1 MVQSLLTTR
10 MSDIG
15 LQIVADEVSLSSGW
29 VFALMKI
36 LTWNVNRAT
45 ESRTGVWEMVRRENA
60 DIVLLQEVNSL
71 PDSILSQYRCHQ
83 IRPRYFNGSNAPF
96 SSAVLS
102 KGSIDAATSLKSDL
116 EWIEKINKE
125 QCGWIIGCEVTL
137 CSGERFQVVTV
148 HSPAF
153 YIPRDLWTD
162 RNVSDVK
169 LTNNRDLWFTE
180 ILWSLLRNAEVSND
194 TNWIV
199 GGDFNTSVNFD
210 KPKNRGNQEIIDR
223 LESLGL
229 TDCLSHYRYGQ
240 VATYM
245 GVNKVIE
252 HQLDY
257 LYVNAPMLA
266 RLTRS
271 RVPPFEDV
279 FYQKPKKLSDHL
291 PVVCEFD

>member
-1 MVQSLLTTR
+1 
-10 MSDIG
+10 
-15 LQIVADEVSLSSGW
+15 
-29 VFALMKI
+29 MKVI
-36 LTWNVNRAT
+36 TWNVNRAT
-45 ESRTGVWEMVRRENA
+45 ESRTGLWEMVKHEDA
-60 DIVLLQEVNSL
+60 DIVLLQEVNRI

-83 IRPRYFNGSNAPF
+83 IWPCYFNGSNAPF

-102 KGSIDAATSLKSDL
+102 KGSIDAAPNLKSDL
-116 EWIEKINKE
+116 EWIDKIYKE
-125 QCGWIIGCEVTL
+125 QYGWIVGCEVTF

-153 YIPRDLWTD
+153 YIPRNLWID
-162 RNVSDVK
+162 RDVSGVK

-180 ILWSLLRNAEVSND
+180 ILWVLLRNAEVSND

-199 GGDFNTSVNFD
+199 GGDFNSSVNFD
-210 KPKNRGNQEIIDR
+210 KPYNRGNQEIIDR
-223 LESLGL
+223 LNSLGL
-229 TDCLSHYRYGQ
+229 TDCLSHYHDGQ

-245 GVNKVIE
+245 GINRVIE

-271 RVPPFEDV
+271 RVPPLKDV
-279 FYQKPKKLSDHL
+279 FYQKPKRLSDHL